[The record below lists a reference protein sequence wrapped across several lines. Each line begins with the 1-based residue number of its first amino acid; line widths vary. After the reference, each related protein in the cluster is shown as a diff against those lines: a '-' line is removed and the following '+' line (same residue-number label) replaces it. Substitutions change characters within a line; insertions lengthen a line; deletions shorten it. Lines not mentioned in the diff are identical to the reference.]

1 MGVIIMPLMDGPQS
15 HLSNMGRSVVI
26 YLDTSDQNA
35 LAGTASAS
43 DSIYNAESGY
53 SENLTPDR
61 RMVSLLAHD
70 SQATWVAKLRQ
81 SGKPVRHA
89 VDLVVC
95 ITAQF
100 SIQPHCRQWSF
111 VRLTRHDSART
122 NRVRHATTFRLQQ
135 QGRLSHAC
143 KTASTTTFKFLS
155 QNARS
160 ICVVMFKKCAKS
172 DAMILKSRRS
182 RTVLCYRFDRGKPNP
197 LAVLRFGDSP
207 IARQQLSGIPQDG
220 RATGVNRPASYP
232 ARCLASCPSVVPA
245 IARKIH
251 HPAPQHPRQRLAGQP
266 TRRVAMFASQLAR
279 RASGFLRNISPDD
292 LQEIHRHDFNP
303 DSPKHEFI
311 HTVANARSRK
321 ATPSSSG
328 ISAAAA
334 SCSFQQPDTVP

>member
-1 MGVIIMPLMDGPQS
+1 MLSRQLPPRPLPVAPVPIGYCGRNRRFGLRIYFHIEQS
-15 HLSNMGRSVVI
+15 LEPHL
-26 YLDTSDQNA
+26 Y
-35 LAGTASAS
+35 
-43 DSIYNAESGY
+43 
-53 SENLTPDR
+53 
-61 RMVSLLAHD
+61 
-70 SQATWVAKLRQ
+70 
-81 SGKPVRHA
+81 
-89 VDLVVC
+89 
-95 ITAQF
+95 F
-100 SIQPHCRQWSF
+100 
-111 VRLTRHDSART
+111 TR
-122 NRVRHATTFRLQQ
+122 
-135 QGRLSHAC
+135 
-143 KTASTTTFKFLS
+143 
-155 QNARS
+155 
-160 ICVVMFKKCAKS
+160 
-172 DAMILKSRRS
+172 
-182 RTVLCYRFDRGKPNP
+182 KPNP